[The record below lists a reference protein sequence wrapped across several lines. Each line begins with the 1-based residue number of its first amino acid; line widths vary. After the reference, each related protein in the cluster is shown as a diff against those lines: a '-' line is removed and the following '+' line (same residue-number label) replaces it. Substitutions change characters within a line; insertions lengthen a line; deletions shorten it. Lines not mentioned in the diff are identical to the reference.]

1 MFDKYDQVRL
11 LHWKLKVIS
20 GVFIIGGISG
30 ALAYLSYSQLLQPAI
45 AYCAGAVLFRIAP
58 GYFVSLGNWLSVA
71 VDYYVRIQEVQGGFD
86 WGHLPLAAAA
96 GAFAPALASMAV
108 LSGVFRGRAGEEE

>member
-20 GVFIIGGISG
+20 GVFILGGISG

-45 AYCAGAVLFRIAP
+45 AYCSGAVLFRIAP
-58 GYFVSLGNWLSVA
+58 DYFMGLGNWLSIA
-71 VDYYVRIQEVQGGFD
+71 VDYYQRIQEAQGGFD
-86 WGHLPLAAAA
+86 WGSLPMALAA
-96 GAFAPALASMAV
+96 GALAPTLASVAV
-108 LSGVFRGRAGEEE
+108 LSDVFKRREAEE

>member
-20 GVFIIGGISG
+20 GVFILGGISG
-30 ALAYLSYSQLLQPAI
+30 ALAYLSYSNLLQPAI
-45 AYCAGAVLFRIAP
+45 AYGVGSVLFRIAP
-58 GYFVSLGNWLSVA
+58 DYFLSLHNWLSVA
-71 VDYYVRIQEVQGGFD
+71 VYYYQSIQQAQGGFD
-86 WGHLPLAAAA
+86 WGSLWVAMAA

-108 LSGVFRGRAGEEE
+108 LGGVFRSREAEE

>member
-20 GVFIIGGISG
+20 GVFILGGIAG
-30 ALAYLSYSQLLQPAI
+30 ALAYLTYSQLLQPAI
-45 AYCAGAVLFRIAP
+45 AYCSGAILFRIAP
-58 GYFVSLGNWLSVA
+58 GYFVGLGNWLSVA
-71 VDYYVRIQEVQGGFD
+71 VDYYVRIQEAQGGFD

-96 GAFAPALASMAV
+96 GAFAPSLLAMAV
-108 LSGVFRGRAGEEE
+108 LSGVFKRQEGQE

>member
-11 LHWKLKVIS
+11 LHWKMKVIS
-20 GVFIIGGISG
+20 GVFILGGITG

-45 AYCAGAVLFRIAP
+45 AYCAGAILFRIAP
-58 GYFVSLGNWLSVA
+58 GYFVGLGNWLSVS
-71 VDYYVRIQEVQGGFD
+71 VDYYVRIQEAQGGFD

-96 GAFAPALASMAV
+96 GALAPTLLAMAG
-108 LSGVFRGRAGEEE
+108 LAGVFRRREAEE

>member
-20 GVFIIGGISG
+20 GIFILGGIAG

-45 AYCAGAVLFRIAP
+45 AYCTGAILFRIAP
-58 GYFVSLGNWLSVA
+58 GYFLSLHNWLSVA
-71 VDYYVRIQEVQGGFD
+71 VDYYARIQEAQGGFD
-86 WGHLPLAAAA
+86 WGSTWIALAA
-96 GAFAPALASMAV
+96 GAFAPALAATAV
-108 LSGVFRGRAGEEE
+108 LAGVFKRREDQE